1 MKKTIQPLVDKQRP
15 NKSLSE
21 EIYSSLPNIAPNLAA
36 LHKELLDCESRINGL
51 DEQIRNIK
59 NQLRPV
65 KRLDRARGIKPQVT
79 GGNRSFYKASL
90 KMLEK
95 QRFMETDNW
104 SKKMKELG
112 SLVKSD
118 VRRTKLSFWEEKAR
132 SERYLLK
139 NKALFTRR
147 TKIFLSELQQ
157 SDSSKLN
164 DLKNGL
170 RIRNEQS
177 IQFLKDFLSENDS
190 SRILITAFN
199 SHEKYRS
206 SFFQLIK
213 DLLTDWTPRSRNY
226 NFNEL
231 SNQLILKT
239 TGEEL

>member
-1 MKKTIQPLVDKQRP
+1 MAKRKGDIP
-15 NKSLSE
+15 NSSSIDQQEKPLSE
-21 EIYSSLPNIAPNLAA
+21 SIYNSLPNISPNLAA
-36 LHKELLDCESRINGL
+36 LHKELLDCESRISGL

-65 KRLDRARGIKPQVT
+65 KRLDRARGIKPQVK

-95 QRFMETDNW
+95 QRFIETDNW

-139 NKALFTRR
+139 NKALFTNRA
-147 TKIFLSELQQ
+147 KLLLSELQQ
-157 SDSSKLN
+157 SDSSKVN
-164 DLKNGL
+164 ELKNAL

-177 IQFLKDFLSENDS
+177 IQFLKDFLAKNDS
-190 SRILITAFN
+190 SHVLTTAFN
-199 SHEKYRS
+199 SHEKYRLPFLEIGRAS
-206 SFFQLIK
+206 C
-213 DLLTDWTPRSRNY
+213 RERV
-226 NFNEL
+226 
-231 SNQLILKT
+231 
-239 TGEEL
+239 